1 MDGVH
6 RACYGIAEIA
16 DSVGVGRQLVAAW
29 RRRRS
34 HGMPE
39 PDAELASG
47 PVWLASTIEPWIER
61 LPARPAV
68 PDPVRAEEARRVARR
83 VLRLL
88 ALLLEDAPRT
98 ALVTRAIAEVRELA
112 GLAVGADGDPVRA
125 AMVAVLGPV
134 SDEDPGRPAV
144 GGDPSGAN
152 TYPDLRRRL
161 LEVLPVLADLV
172 LPFEGVEPA
181 RPRVGRS
188 ADARA

>member
-1 MDGVH
+1 VQ

-47 PVWLASTIEPWIER
+47 PVWLASTIEPWIQR

-68 PDPVRAEEARRVARR
+68 PDPVSAEEARRVARR

-88 ALLLEDAPRT
+88 ALLLEDPPRT
-98 ALVTRAIAEVRELA
+98 TLVTRAIAEVRELA
-112 GLAVGADGDPVRA
+112 GSAVGADGDPVRA
-125 AMVAVLGPV
+125 AMVAVLG
-134 SDEDPGRPAV
+134 
-144 GGDPSGAN
+144 
-152 TYPDLRRRL
+152 PDLRRRL

-172 LPFEGVEPA
+172 LPFEGVEPIRA
-181 RPRVGRS
+181 RVGRS
-188 ADARA
+188 ADAGA